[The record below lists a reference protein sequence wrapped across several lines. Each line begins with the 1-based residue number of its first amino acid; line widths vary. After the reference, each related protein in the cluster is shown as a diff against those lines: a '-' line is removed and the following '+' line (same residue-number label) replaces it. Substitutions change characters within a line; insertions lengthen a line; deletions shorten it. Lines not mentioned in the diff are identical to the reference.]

1 LKLIMC
7 TVCVCVCVCVLFLL
21 LFYLFQGICI
31 AMLVTYF
38 SVTSLFQLRTFISS
52 HTIVSH
58 YLPSIMQ
65 NNITLETQDT
75 TLGEVFL
82 LGNELP
88 LSAAYNSLQES
99 Q

>member
-1 LKLIMC
+1 MR
-7 TVCVCVCVCVLFLL
+7 TVCV
-21 LFYLFQGICI
+21 FYCCFTYKWIRI

-38 SVTSLFQLRTFISS
+38 SVTSSFQTRTFDSRHI
-52 HTIVSH
+52 IVSH

-75 TLGEVFL
+75 TLGNVCIF
-82 LGNELP
+82 GNERP
-88 LSAAYNSLQES
+88 MSAAYNSLQEC